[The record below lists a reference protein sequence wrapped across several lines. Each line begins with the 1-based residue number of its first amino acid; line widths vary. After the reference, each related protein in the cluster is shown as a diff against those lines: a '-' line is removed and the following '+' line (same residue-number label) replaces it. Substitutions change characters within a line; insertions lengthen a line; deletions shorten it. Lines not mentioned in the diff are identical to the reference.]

1 MSHYAVIAPPFYS
14 HIHALEQLSL
24 ALISQGHRITFFHQ
38 ADVRALIRSPLIGF
52 YTLGAKTHPA
62 GSLRHTLSLAAR
74 PFGPSMFG
82 LIADMAEST
91 ALFCRELPAACR
103 DIAIDGLIVDQME
116 PGGAL
121 VAKKLDLPYISVAC
135 ALPLNREAGLPLAVM
150 PFTYQQTAQAYK
162 RYETSERIYDWMMR
176 KHDQVV
182 AHYAQSFGITG
193 ITQLHHCFSPLA
205 QLSQLVPELDF
216 PRHHL
221 PNHFH
226 CVGPLRAMKGSA
238 TTTAALSMG
247 RQRCKVYASL
257 GTLQGHR
264 YSVFKKLVAA
274 CTHAQADL
282 LIAHC
287 GGLTPKQS
295 ETLAKTVGVEVVD
308 FIDQPQA
315 IAAADITITHGG
327 MNTVL
332 DSIQQLTPLLV
343 MPLAFDQPGV
353 AARVLHHGV
362 GQKLSRFASSKT
374 WSEQLTDLREQPEI
388 KPNLLRLQ
396 QALSQAGGSG
406 YAASLASKA
415 LRFGQPIMAR
425 GVHG

>member
-1 MSHYAVIAPPFYS
+1 MSHYAVIAPPFFS

-24 ALISQGHRITFFHQ
+24 ALIEQGHRITFFQQ
-38 ADVRALIRSPLIGF
+38 ADVRSLIRSTAIHF
-52 YTLGAKTHPA
+52 YPLGAQTHPP
-62 GSLRHTLSLAAR
+62 GTLRHTLSLAAK

-82 LIADMAEST
+82 LIGDMAKST
-91 ALFCRELPAACR
+91 ELFCRELPAACR
-103 DIAIDGLIVDQME
+103 ALSIDGLIVDQME

-150 PFTYQQTAQAYK
+150 PFAYQQTAQAYK

-176 KHDQVV
+176 KHDDVV
-182 AHYAQSFGITG
+182 AHYAQAFGLNG

-205 QLSQLVPELDF
+205 QLSQSIPELDF
-216 PRHHL
+216 PRHQL
-221 PNHFH
+221 PKHFH
-226 CVGPLRAMKGSA
+226 CVGPLRAKTALTVPLSA
-238 TTTAALSMG
+238 ADP
-247 RQRCKVYASL
+247 QRCQVYASL

-264 YSVFKKLVAA
+264 YLVFKKLIAA
-274 CTHAQADL
+274 CQHAQADL

-287 GGLTPKQS
+287 GGLTAGQS
-295 ETLAKTVGVEVVD
+295 AALAKTAGVEVVD

-332 DSIQQLTPLLV
+332 DSIQHLTPLLV

-353 AARVLHHGV
+353 AARVVHHGV
-362 GQKLSRFASSKT
+362 GQKLSRFASSKS
-374 WSEQLTDLREQPEI
+374 WGSQLSHLREQPEI
-388 KPNLLRLQ
+388 AANLLRLQ
-396 QALSQAGGSG
+396 QSIDQAGGSVQ
-406 YAASLASKA
+406 AALLASKA
-415 LRFGQPIMAR
+415 LRGGQPVVAR
-425 GVHG
+425 GEHG

>member
-14 HIHALEQLSL
+14 HLHALEQLSL
-24 ALISQGHRITFFHQ
+24 ALIEQGHRITFFQQ
-38 ADVRALIRSPLIGF
+38 ADVRSLVRSSAIGF
-52 YTLGAKTHPA
+52 YALGAKSHPA
-62 GSLRHTLSLAAR
+62 GTLRQTLSLAAK
-74 PFGPSMFG
+74 PFGPSMFR
-82 LIADMAEST
+82 LIDDMAKST

-103 DIAIDGLIVDQME
+103 ALSIDGLIVDQME

-176 KHDQVV
+176 KHDDVV
-182 AHYAQSFGITG
+182 AQYAQAFGLSG

-216 PRHHL
+216 PRHQL
-221 PNHFH
+221 PKHFH
-226 CVGPLRAMKGSA
+226 CVGPLRAKTKVTARASA
-238 TTTAALSMG
+238 TDP
-247 RQRCKVYASL
+247 QRCKVYASL

-274 CTHAQADL
+274 CKHAQADL

-287 GGLTPKQS
+287 GGLTAGQS
-295 ETLAKTVGVEVVD
+295 AALAKTAGVEVVD
-308 FIDQPQA
+308 FVDQPQA
-315 IAAADITITHGG
+315 IAAADVTITHGG

-332 DSIQQLTPLLV
+332 DSIQHLTPLLV
-343 MPLAFDQPGV
+343 IPLAFDQPGV

-362 GQKLSRFASSKT
+362 GQKLSRFASSKS
-374 WSEQLTDLREQPEI
+374 WGEQLSHLREQPEI
-388 KPNLLRLQ
+388 QSTLLRLQ
-396 QALSQAGGSG
+396 QAICQAGGSG
-406 YAASLASKA
+406 HAASLASQA
-415 LRFGQPIMAR
+415 LRSGQPVVAR
-425 GVHG
+425 GEHG

>member
-1 MSHYAVIAPPFYS
+1 MGHYAVIAPPFYS

-24 ALISQGHRITFFHQ
+24 ALIEQGHRITFFQQ
-38 ADVRALIRSPLIGF
+38 ADVRSLLRSPEIGF

-62 GSLRHTLSLAAR
+62 GSLRHTLSLAAK

-82 LIADMAEST
+82 LIEDMAKST

-103 DIAIDGLIVDQME
+103 ALSIDGLIVDQME

-121 VAKKLDLPYISVAC
+121 VAKKLNLPYVSVAC
-135 ALPLNREAGLPLAVM
+135 ALPLNREVGLPLAVM
-150 PFTYQQTAQAYK
+150 PFAYQQTAQAYK

-176 KHDQVV
+176 KHDEVV
-182 AHYAQSFGITG
+182 AHYAQEFGLSG

-216 PRHHL
+216 PRHQL
-221 PNHFH
+221 PKHFH
-226 CVGPLRAMKGSA
+226 CVGPLRTK
-238 TTTAALSMG
+238 AALTVPRTMTAP
-247 RQRCKVYASL
+247 QRCKVYASL

-274 CTHAQADL
+274 CNYAQADL

-287 GGLTPKQS
+287 GGLSAGQS
-295 ETLAKTVGVEVVD
+295 AALAKTAGVEVVD

-315 IAAADITITHGG
+315 IAAADVTITHGG

-332 DSIQQLTPLLV
+332 DSIQHLTPLLV

-353 AARVLHHGV
+353 AARVVHHGV
-362 GQKLSRFASSKT
+362 GQKLSRFASGRS
-374 WSEQLTDLREQPEI
+374 WGAQLSHLREQPQI
-388 KPNLLRLQ
+388 RANLLRLQ
-396 QALSQAGGSG
+396 HAIHQAGGSAH
-406 YAASLASKA
+406 AASLASQA
-415 LRFGQPIMAR
+415 LRTGQPVTGR
-425 GVHG
+425 GEHG